1 MSPTFVYFKLVS
13 RQQTS
18 QISQIITNIQIC
30 SSFHGSPG
38 PSKHSTKLFHML
50 LSRFPLCPS
59 LPRSRCGHP
68 PGPCCCCHSHPT
80 TFHCTSSRPPTK
92 TALLAGAA
100 AHHMYQLPSNNI
112 QPTYSS
118 PDPPRPTK
126 HPAYSIISII
136 TIVFIS
142 RAIQ

>member
-1 MSPTFVYFKLVS
+1 MSPKKTVSKLYHINLFTTIYKFVPLSMALRVHLLSLK
-13 RQQTS
+13 
-18 QISQIITNIQIC
+18 
-30 SSFHGSPG
+30 
-38 PSKHSTKLFHML
+38 KLFHML
-50 LSRFPLCPS
+50 MSRIPLCPS
-59 LPRSRCGHP
+59 LPRSCCGHP

-100 AHHMYQLPSNNI
+100 AHHMYQLLYNNI
-112 QPTYSS
+112 QPAYSS
-118 PDPPRPTK
+118 PDPSRPTK
-126 HPAYSIISII
+126 HPAYLIISII